1 MKQSPLRLV
10 PFQGLLF
17 FFSFLAA
24 HIAGWPG
31 YEGRL
36 YGAEATPDWQAEWQ
50 RTLEAAR
57 KEGQVVV
64 YGPAGTDA
72 RKALA
77 DAFQQKYAINVE
89 YQGGRGTERIVKM
102 KAERD
107 AGLYSVDIHV
117 GGMTTPLVSLKPI
130 GALDPISSALIL
142 PEVKDPKYWQGGKLP
157 WFDKEQM
164 FLPALYRGRT
174 SVIVNKNLVKPGELK
189 SYKDLLN
196 PKWKDNIILDD
207 PRGTGPGQQLITF
220 FLFHRELGELFIRAL
235 AKQGL
240 FVTDNR
246 TVERD
251 TLAHGK
257 KSILLGGAESVMETA
272 IEKGLPV
279 AHLTTTD
286 LKEGGQLAFGGSV
299 LELINKAPHPN
310 AAKVYINWFFSR
322 EGQTAIAR
330 ELGFASRRADVPTD
344 HLKPW
349 QLATPTDFLIDSQE
363 ANDAKDNVVKLAKEL
378 FGF

>member
-1 MKQSPLRLV
+1 MKKSPFTLNFQRLLA
-10 PFQGLLF
+10 FLF
-17 FFSFLAA
+17 FLILSGG
-24 HIAGWPG
+24 AGSPG
-31 YEGRL
+31 CL
-36 YGAEATPDWQAEWQ
+36 YGADGSPSWQLEWQ
-50 RTLEAAR
+50 KTLEAAK

-64 YGPAGTDA
+64 YGPAGSDA

-77 DAFQQKYAINVE
+77 DSFQQKYGINVE

-107 AGLYSVDIHV
+107 AGQYSVDIHV
-117 GGMTTPLVSLKPI
+117 GGLTTPLVSLKPI

-142 PEVKDPKYWQGGKLP
+142 PEVKEPKYWQENKLP
-157 WFDKEQM
+157 WYDKEQH

-174 SVIVNKNLVKPGELK
+174 SVIVNTNLIKPGDIK
-189 SYKDLLN
+189 SYKDFLN
-196 PKWKDNIILDD
+196 AKWKDNIILDD
-207 PRGTGPGQQLITF
+207 PRGTGPGQQLVTF
-220 FLFHRELGELFIRAL
+220 FLLHPALGPQFIRAL

-246 TVERD
+246 TIQRD
-251 TLAHGK
+251 SLAHGK
-257 KSILLGGAESVMETA
+257 KAILLGGAESVMETA

-279 AHLTTTD
+279 AHVTTREF
-286 LKEGGQLAFGGSV
+286 KEGGQIAFGGSV

-310 AAKVYINWFFSR
+310 AAKIYINWFFSR
-322 EGQTAIAR
+322 EGQTTIAR
-330 ELGFASRRADVPTD
+330 ELGFASRRADVPID

-349 QLATPTDFLIDSQE
+349 QLATSNDFLIDSQE

>member
-1 MKQSPLRLV
+1 MKQA
-10 PFQGLLF
+10 PFTLIAFQRLLF
-17 FFSFLAA
+17 FLA
-24 HIAGWPG
+24 IVFTSLTGQP
-31 YEGRL
+31 ERL
-36 YGAEATPDWQAEWQ
+36 YGAETSPSWQLQWQ
-50 RTLEAAR
+50 KTLEAAR

-64 YGPAGTDA
+64 YGPAGSDA

-77 DAFQQKYAINVE
+77 DAFQQTYGINVE

-107 AGLYSVDIHV
+107 AGQYLVDIHI
-117 GGMTTPLVSLKPI
+117 GGLTTPLVSLKPI

-142 PEVKDPKYWQGGKLP
+142 PEIKEPKYWQEGKIP
-157 WFDKEQM
+157 WFDKEQN

-174 SVIVNKNLVKPGELK
+174 SVSINTNAVKPGEIK
-189 SYKDLLN
+189 SYKDFLN

-207 PRGTGPGQQLITF
+207 PRGTGPGQQLFTF
-220 FLFHRELGELFIRAL
+220 FLLHRDLGPQFIRAL
-235 AKQGL
+235 GKQGL

-246 TVERD
+246 TIQRD
-251 TLAHGK
+251 NLAHGK
-257 KSILLGGAESVMETA
+257 KAILLGGAESVMETA

-279 AHLTTTD
+279 AHLTTKE

-310 AAKVYINWFFSR
+310 AAKVYVNWFFSR
-322 EGQTAIAR
+322 EGQTLIAR
-330 ELGFASRRADVPTD
+330 ELGFASRRVDVPTD

-349 QLATPTDFLIDSQE
+349 QLARPEDFIIDSEE
-363 ANDAKDNVVKLAKEL
+363 ANNAKESVVKLAKEL

>member
-1 MKQSPLRLV
+1 MKQASSRSIAFQRL
-10 PFQGLLF
+10 LS
-17 FFSFLAA
+17 FSFFLVMNFT
-24 HIAGWPG
+24 GWIGPASL
-31 YEGRL
+31 L
-36 YGAEATPDWQAEWQ
+36 YGAETSPSWQLEWQ
-50 RTLEAAR
+50 KTLEAAR

-77 DAFQQKYAINVE
+77 EAFQQKYGITVE
-89 YQGGRGTERIVKM
+89 YLGSRGTERIVKM

-107 AGLYSVDIHV
+107 AGQYTVDIHI
-117 GGMTTPLVSLKPI
+117 GGLTTPLVSLKPI

-142 PEVKDPKYWQGGKLP
+142 PEIKEPKNWQEGKLP
-157 WFDKEQM
+157 WFDKEQN

-174 SVIVNKNLVKPGELK
+174 SVIVNTNIVKPGEIK
-189 SYKDLLN
+189 SYKDFLN
-196 PKWKDNIILDD
+196 AKWKDNIILDD
-207 PRGTGPGQQLITF
+207 PRGTGPGQQLFTF
-220 FLFHRELGELFIRAL
+220 FLLHRDLGPAFVRAL
-235 AKQGL
+235 AIQGL

-246 TVERD
+246 TIQRD
-251 TLAHGK
+251 SLAHGK
-257 KSILLGGAESVMETA
+257 KAILLGGAESVMETA

-279 AHLTTTD
+279 AHLTTKD
-286 LKEGGQLAFGGSV
+286 FKEGGQVAFGGSV

-322 EGQTAIAR
+322 EGQTVIAR

-349 QLATPTDFLIDSQE
+349 QLARPEDYMIDSEE
-363 ANDAKDNVVKLAKEL
+363 ANNAKDNVVKFAKEL